1 MWDAHTL
8 GGPMV
13 LLDDMVLI
21 CRLARRNCKT
31 AVGKI
36 AENAENGRL
45 EGSAFCRWQ
54 FPRAFPTRRSLM
66 QRMYA
71 RQRDLGAKQNV
82 DDGAFI
88 VGH

>member
-1 MWDAHTL
+1 
-8 GGPMV
+8 MV

-21 CRLARRNCKT
+21 YRLARRDCKT
-31 AVGKI
+31 AVGK
-36 AENAENGRL
+36 NAENGRL

-71 RQRDLGAKQNV
+71 RQRDLGAQQNV